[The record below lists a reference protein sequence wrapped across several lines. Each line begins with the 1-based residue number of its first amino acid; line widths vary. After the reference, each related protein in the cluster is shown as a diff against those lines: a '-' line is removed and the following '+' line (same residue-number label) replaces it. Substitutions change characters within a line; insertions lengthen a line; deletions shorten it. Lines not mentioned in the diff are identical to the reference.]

1 DGAAEAIAADGRQR
15 RIEPN
20 DAEGG
25 VIPSVQGEAMQ
36 AIQRGDSP
44 IVAVMPT
51 GAGKSV
57 LFMLPA
63 WVEPGGVSI
72 VVVPLKGLREDM
84 VHWCEQ
90 LGIRCA
96 VWDGRQQPDGA
107 SIVLATPEKAMQD
120 AFGTYISRMKQTQRS
135 DRIVIDE
142 CHVILNDQLDF
153 RKRMQQLGKLAHAEV
168 QMVLLTAT
176 MPPSKDAMLYERM
189 YWRQEEVAMIR

>member
-1 DGAAEAIAADGRQR
+1 
-15 RIEPN
+15 
-20 DAEGG
+20 
-25 VIPSVQGEAMQ
+25 MQ

-189 YWRQEEVAMIR
+189 YWRQEEVAMIRAPTQCPRRQRRPRRQEPSRRQSWPVPL